1 MATLLQG
8 IRRHLLP
15 LLALGALVTADKTFN
30 IANGCPNAITIYVNG
45 ESRGSV
51 APGAAIVNTVAD
63 NWTGFI
69 YSNVNAPGGN
79 TGAGTTKAGFVNQ
92 AGYYF
97 IIKDQSNFNTG
108 VSIVPSASASN
119 GLCPRV
125 TCNSRFCANTYTE
138 QPASFPE
145 PSGNA
150 PAPPLFSCSSGS
162 FTVRFCPNGAF
173 PRSDGTVSIHPR
185 GNTGKC
191 LDARGGA
198 AANGTAVQ
206 M

>member
-15 LLALGALVTADKTFN
+15 LLALGTLVTADKTFN

-51 APGAAIVNTVAD
+51 APGASIVNTVAD

-108 VSIVPSASASN
+108 VSIVPSASAVRDLSQDTFT
-119 GLCPRV
+119 LSTHPFIYLSEQRV
-125 TCNSRFCANTYTE
+125 MHK
-138 QPASFPE
+138 
-145 PSGNA
+145 GNLQFQVLRQHVHRA
-150 PAPPLFSCSSGS
+150 ACIIPGTIGQRTRSTPFLMLFWVLHCEILS
-162 FTVRFCPNGAF
+162 
-173 PRSDGTVSIHPR
+173 
-185 GNTGKC
+185 
-191 LDARGGA
+191 
-198 AANGTAVQ
+198 
-206 M
+206 